1 MSFLLNLLGGL
12 NGQTVIYLVLVFG
25 GFSSGFYIEH
35 IRFGDFQDKVKIV
48 AEQQIAENKAKLKEQ
63 ELINRGVTDAYNA
76 NVSNIHNFYHRML
89 NDTSS
94 GAMSSVPNATITI
107 NGTTI
112 NTLDFAE
119 QCATTTQQLE
129 STQDWIRTQIGLDS
143 AKQL

>member
-1 MSFLLNLLGGL
+1 MSFLLNLLGGI

-35 IRFGDFQDKVKIV
+35 IRFVDFQDKVKIV

-63 ELINRGVTDAYNA
+63 ELINKGVTDAYNA

-89 NDTSS
+89 NDTGS

>member
-1 MSFLLNLLGGL
+1 MSFLLNLLGGI

-25 GFSSGFYIEH
+25 SFSSGFYIEH
-35 IRFGDFQDKVKIV
+35 LRFVDFQDKVKIV

-89 NDTSS
+89 NDTGS

>member
-35 IRFGDFQDKVKIV
+35 IRFVDFQDKVKIV

-89 NDTSS
+89 NDTGS
-94 GAMSSVPNATITI
+94 GAMPSVSNTTITI

-129 STQDWIRTQIGLDS
+129 STQDWIRDQIGLDS

>member
-1 MSFLLNLLGGL
+1 MSFLLNLLGGI

-35 IRFGDFQDKVKIV
+35 IRFVDFQDKVKIV

-63 ELINRGVTDAYNA
+63 ELINKGVTDAYNA

-89 NDTSS
+89 NDTGS

-143 AKQL
+143 AK

>member
-1 MSFLLNLLGGL
+1 MSFLLNLLGGI

-35 IRFGDFQDKVKIV
+35 IRFVDFQDKVKIV

-89 NDTSS
+89 NDTGS
-94 GAMSSVPNATITI
+94 GAMSSIPNATITI

>member
-35 IRFGDFQDKVKIV
+35 NRFVDFQDKVKIV

-76 NVSNIHNFYHRML
+76 NVSSIHTFYNRML
-89 NDTSS
+89 NTDS
-94 GAMSSVPNATITI
+94 GATTTLSTASITI
-107 NGTTI
+107 NGETH
-112 NTLDFAE
+112 NLLLVAE
-119 QCATTTQQLE
+119 QCAQTTQQLV
-129 STQDWIRTQIGLDS
+129 SLIDWTNQQIGLNG
-143 AKQL
+143 K

>member
-1 MSFLLNLLGGL
+1 MSFLLNLLGGI

-25 GFSSGFYIEH
+25 SFSSGFYIEH
-35 IRFGDFQDKVKIV
+35 LRFVDFQDKVKIV

-89 NDTSS
+89 NDTGS
-94 GAMSSVPNATITI
+94 GAMSSVPNTTITI

>member
-12 NGQTVIYLVLVFG
+12 SGQTYIYLVLVLG
-25 GFSSGFYIEH
+25 SFSSGFYIEH
-35 IRFGDFQDKVKIV
+35 IRFVDFQDKVKIV

-89 NDTSS
+89 NDTGS
-94 GAMSSVPNATITI
+94 GAMPSVPNATITI

>member
-1 MSFLLNLLGGL
+1 MSFLLNLLGGI

-35 IRFGDFQDKVKIV
+35 LRFVDFQDKVKIV

-76 NVSNIHNFYHRML
+76 NVSNIHNFYNRML
-89 NDTSS
+89 NTDS
-94 GAMSSVPNATITI
+94 GAMSSVSNAPITI
-107 NGTTI
+107 NGVTI

>member
-35 IRFGDFQDKVKIV
+35 IRFVDFQDKVKIV
-48 AEQQIAENKAKLKEQ
+48 AEQQIAENKAKVKEQ

-89 NDTSS
+89 NDTGS

>member
-1 MSFLLNLLGGL
+1 MSFLLNLLGGI

-35 IRFGDFQDKVKIV
+35 IRFVDFQDKVNIV

-89 NDTSS
+89 NDTGS
-94 GAMSSVPNATITI
+94 GAMPSVPNATITI
-107 NGTTI
+107 NGTTV

-129 STQDWIRTQIGLDS
+129 STQDWIRSQIGLN
-143 AKQL
+143 

>member
-1 MSFLLNLLGGL
+1 MNFLISLLGGL
-12 NGQTVIYLVLVFG
+12 SGQTYIYLVLVFG
-25 GFSSGFYIEH
+25 SFSSGFYIEH
-35 IRFGDFQDKVKIV
+35 IHFVDFQDKVKIV

-89 NDTSS
+89 NDTGS

>member
-1 MSFLLNLLGGL
+1 MSFLFNLLGGL

-35 IRFGDFQDKVKIV
+35 IRFVDFQDKVKIV